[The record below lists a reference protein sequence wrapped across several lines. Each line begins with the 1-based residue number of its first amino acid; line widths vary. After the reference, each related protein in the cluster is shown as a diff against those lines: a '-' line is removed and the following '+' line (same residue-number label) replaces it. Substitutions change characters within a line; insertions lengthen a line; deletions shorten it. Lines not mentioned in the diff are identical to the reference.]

1 MQASNV
7 SRMISRDHKTP
18 LIIAGAVVVC
28 LLIVVTFVLVA
39 VHDSPSGGPPL
50 TSSYPTPLT
59 ASYPT
64 TSPGTAA
71 SAELAKLATIPI
83 KGRAPKTGYDRALF
97 GTPWTDDVTVPG
109 GHNGCDTR
117 NDILRRDLAG
127 AGYKP
132 GRKACIV
139 LSGTLKDP
147 YTGEVIMFSRGPRS
161 NQIQVDHIVPILD
174 AWQKGAQQWD
184 DLKRRNFANDPMN
197 LQTTSAAANR
207 EKGSAD
213 AATWLPPN
221 TAYRCTYV
229 SRMVD
234 VKSTYGVW
242 MTQAEHDAIER
253 ILHSCPN

>member
-1 MQASNV
+1 
-7 SRMISRDHKTP
+7 MISRDHKTP